1 MSPEE
6 RDRIEGR
13 FTEARILE
21 LKFKPVSG
29 NFDIAHLKEINRRIF
44 QDLLRIAGFEG
55 VTPGRFRTPVP
66 EGREWMKQRGL
77 STMDGP
83 FFVAYF
89 RMDEA
94 AQARLDQA
102 LAGAKPAELRA
113 LNIEDFTRPIG
124 RLYAELDHAHPFS
137 DGNSRTLRT
146 FISQLAR
153 DAGYAIDW
161 DGFARSP
168 ADRDLLYIARDLSV
182 NEIAM
187 PLVRH
192 PDTLKKIIHTRGR
205 LEGHRALPELL
216 RDAVRPRRG

>member
-1 MSPEE
+1 MTPQE
-6 RDRIEGR
+6 RDDIEGR
-13 FTEARILE
+13 FTSLRQLE
-21 LKFKPVSG
+21 LQQRPVHGSY
-29 NFDIAHLKEINRRIF
+29 DADHLKEINRRIF
-44 QDLLRIAGFEG
+44 QDLPRIAGFEG
-55 VTPGRFRTPVP
+55 VTPGRFRPPVP
-66 EGREWMKQRGL
+66 EGKEWMKQRGL

-83 FFVAYF
+83 FFVAYS

-113 LNIEDFTRPIG
+113 LDTEAFTRRIG
-124 RLYAELDHAHPFS
+124 RLYAELDHAHPFA

-168 ADRDLLYIARDLSV
+168 AGRDLLYIARDLSV

-205 LEGHRALPELL
+205 LQGHRALPELL

>member
-29 NFDIAHLKEINRRIF
+29 SFDIAHLKEINRRIF
-44 QDLLRIAGFEG
+44 QDLPRIAGFEG
-55 VTPGRFRTPVP
+55 VTPGRFRPPVP
-66 EGREWMKQRGL
+66 EGKEWMKQRGL

-83 FFVAYF
+83 FFVAYS

-113 LNIEDFTRPIG
+113 LDIEDFTRRIG
-124 RLYAELDHAHPFS
+124 RLYAELDHAHPFP

-153 DAGYAIDW
+153 DAGYEIEW

-168 ADRDLLYIARDLSV
+168 AGRDLLYIARDLSV

-216 RDAVRPRRG
+216 RDAVRPRHG

>member
-1 MSPEE
+1 MTPQE
-6 RDRIEGR
+6 RDDIEGR
-13 FTEARILE
+13 FTSLRQSE
-21 LKFKPVSG
+21 LQQRPVHGSY
-29 NFDIAHLKEINRRIF
+29 DADHLKEINRRIF
-44 QDLLRIAGFEG
+44 QDLPRIAGFEG
-55 VTPGRFRTPVP
+55 VTPGRFRPPVP
-66 EGREWMKQRGL
+66 EGKEWMKQRGL

-83 FFVAYF
+83 FFVAYS

-113 LNIEDFTRPIG
+113 LDTEAFTRRIG
-124 RLYAELDHAHPFS
+124 RLYAELDHAHPFA

-168 ADRDLLYIARDLSV
+168 AGRDLLYIARDLSV

-192 PDTLKKIIHTRGR
+192 PDTLKKIIHTRSR

>member
-1 MSPEE
+1 VTPQE
-6 RDRIEGR
+6 RDDIEGR
-13 FTEARILE
+13 FTSLRQSE
-21 LKFKPVSG
+21 LQQRPVHGSY
-29 NFDIAHLKEINRRIF
+29 DADHLKEINRRIF
-44 QDLLRIAGFEG
+44 RDLPRIAGFEG
-55 VTPGRFRTPVP
+55 VTPGRFRPPVP
-66 EGREWMKQRGL
+66 EGKEWMKQRGL

-83 FFVAYF
+83 FFVAYS

-113 LNIEDFTRPIG
+113 LDTEAFTRRIG
-124 RLYAELDHAHPFS
+124 RLYAELDHAHPFA

-168 ADRDLLYIARDLSV
+168 AGRDLLYIARDLSV

-205 LEGHRALPELL
+205 LQGHRALPELL